1 MEAVSHRSGG
11 GCLQLAGKRPV
22 DGSGGRTHR
31 VVSWYAWLTTEAGVG
46 SW

>member
-1 MEAVSHRSGG
+1 MEVLLNRFARTDMIRPSG
-11 GCLQLAGKRPV
+11 LPSPPNAL
-22 DGSGGRTHR
+22 THR